1 MLPPYALVISGAL
14 FKKKVKDEEHD
25 GESARSREKAI
36 REKVVDDLRARE
48 DAIREREATISA
60 REEEHGKKSA
70 ELALKLQEL
79 AVRETELKGKY
90 GEGGA
95 PARADGHH
103 GLPPDSDKLEEQD
116 KLVKALEHRLTGARA
131 RHEEL
136 RRAGTNRRLAEAID
150 AYRSSGY
157 VVSRL
162 ERLKDLAAAEL
173 EKELARFEHDAAA
186 LGPLA
191 ARCDGL
197 DRAVGNEAEA
207 LRSRCN
213 DPDAIAAIEKGIKE
227 LESRVQSRRAELRRR
242 IDRWKGEGFAV
253 ARFSGLQDAAL
264 TALEEAVSKFEED
277 LEVLHHFT
285 AKLDALDAADRKA
298 ASRLVPML
306 KDPENIPALEKEFQA
321 LEKQAGGRVQQFL
334 ELFEKWKAEGFRV
347 ERLEKA
353 LSADQAAMRSAFLQ
367 FDEDVRRLRGL
378 SERASRLDVSFATQ
392 VAGLNRGLHDPEQ
405 LHKMEL
411 AVKELEEESE
421 RKKPAAARKAHAPPP
436 KVVHPARTAPA
447 PAAPKEPAGEGAP
460 GAPRSPA
467 VERAPGPPKAA
478 APERT
483 PPPKAHYEPA
493 AAPPAPRPAREHH
506 APAAPAAAAAPAA
519 GSPESELA
527 AEIAAA
533 EAAIKELEARKID
546 PAAASNLLKLGKSF
560 NRSKNHAKALQ
571 YARKAKETAE
581 AMKK

>member
-1 MLPPYALVISGAL
+1 M
-14 FKKKVKDEEHD
+14 
-25 GESARSREKAI
+25 
-36 REKVVDDLRARE
+36 
-48 DAIREREATISA
+48 
-60 REEEHGKKSA
+60 
-70 ELALKLQEL
+70 
-79 AVRETELKGKY
+79 
-90 GEGGA
+90 
-95 PARADGHH
+95 
-103 GLPPDSDKLEEQD
+103 
-116 KLVKALEHRLTGARA
+116 
-131 RHEEL
+131 
-136 RRAGTNRRLAEAID
+136 
-150 AYRSSGY
+150 
-157 VVSRL
+157 
-162 ERLKDLAAAEL
+162 
-173 EKELARFEHDAAA
+173 
-186 LGPLA
+186 
-191 ARCDGL
+191 
-197 DRAVGNEAEA
+197 
-207 LRSRCN
+207 
-213 DPDAIAAIEKGIKE
+213 
-227 LESRVQSRRAELRRR
+227 
-242 IDRWKGEGFAV
+242 

-277 LEVLHHFT
+277 LEVLRHFT

-411 AVKELEEESE
+411 AVRELEEESE

-467 VERAPGPPKAA
+467 VELAPEPPK
-478 APERT
+478 
-483 PPPKAHYEPA
+483 
-493 AAPPAPRPAREHH
+493 
-506 APAAPAAAAAPAA
+506 AAAAAPAA
-519 GSPESELA
+519 GSPETELA